1 MIEGRHF
8 AADSGEH
15 IRLFVA
21 DGYIT
26 RIERMPAEGEYAL
39 HLPWI
44 GPGLVDLQLNGHAGL
59 DFNSHPLPPGRVI
72 ELTRL
77 MWKEGVTSYMP
88 TLVTNDPGRTE
99 SAAAA
104 IAEACRLDEQTE
116 RTIAGIHLEGPF
128 LSPEDGARGAHPRE
142 FVIAPD
148 WDLFR
153 RLQKAADGR
162 IRLLTLSP
170 EWPEAPDFIR
180 RCADSGVVVSI
191 GHTAASS
198 EQIAAAVAAG
208 ATMSTHL
215 GNGAHPMLPRHPN
228 YLWEQLAHDELYGC
242 VIADGF
248 HVPSAFLKVV
258 HRMKRDRFVL
268 VSDAVLYSGMAPG
281 EYDNPVAGEVVLTSE
296 GRLHLKRDARLLA
309 GSAQM
314 LTHGISNLV
323 REGICTTAEAW
334 VSASTAPAA
343 AMRLPVSAGLVPGV
357 PADIAVF
364 DRTDDGG
371 IRIRA
376 SYKHGVKVYEGE
388 SE

>member
-1 MIEGRHF
+1 MIEGRHY
-8 AADSGEH
+8 AEDRDEG
-15 IRLFVA
+15 IRLFA
-21 DGYIT
+21 AGGFIAK
-26 RIERMPAEGEYAL
+26 IERIPLAREHAIR
-39 HLPWI
+39 LPWL
-44 GPGLVDLQLNGHAGL
+44 GPGLVDLQMNGYAGL
-59 DFNSHPLPPGRVI
+59 DFNAHPLPPERVI

-77 MWKEGVTSYMP
+77 LWKEGVTAYLP
-88 TLVTNDPGRTE
+88 TLVTNDPGRIET
-99 SAAAA
+99 AAAA
-104 IAEACRLDEQTE
+104 MAKACLQDDLTE

-128 LSPEDGARGAHPRE
+128 LSPEDGARGAHQRE

-148 WDLFR
+148 WDLFQR
-153 RLQKAADGR
+153 WQKAADGR

-170 EWPEAPDFIR
+170 EWPEAPAFIR

-191 GHTAASS
+191 GHTAASP

-228 YLWEQLAHDELYGC
+228 YIWEQLARDELYGC

-258 HRMKRDRFVL
+258 RRMKRDRFIL

-281 EYDNPVAGEVVLTSE
+281 EYDNPVTGEVVLTSE
-296 GRLHLKRDARLLA
+296 GRLHLKRDSRLLA

-314 LTHGISNLV
+314 LTHGISHLV
-323 REGICTTAEAW
+323 RQGICTKAEAW
-334 VSASTAPAA
+334 ASASTAPAA
-343 AMRLPVSAGLVPGV
+343 AMRLPVSAGLVPGA
-357 PADIAVF
+357 PTDIAVF
-364 DRTDDGG
+364 DWIDGGG

-376 SYKHGVKVYEGE
+376 SYKHGVKVL
-388 SE
+388 